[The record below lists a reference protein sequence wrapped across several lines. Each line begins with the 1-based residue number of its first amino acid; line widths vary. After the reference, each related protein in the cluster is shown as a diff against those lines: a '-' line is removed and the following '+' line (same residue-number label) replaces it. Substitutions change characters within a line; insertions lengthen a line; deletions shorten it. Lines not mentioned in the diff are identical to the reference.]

1 MDKFA
6 LHLWMILDVVG
17 VKYSDRKVLYVL
29 RIFFLKKLFF
39 LIFGW
44 YLRNFE
50 PWFQLGFRPWSFLRV
65 MTFLPFVLF
74 IFIVFFFFRLQELD
88 CVVSSLHSNYVD
100 ASFGI
105 QFPDDTF
112 ADDLY

>member
-6 LHLWMILDVVG
+6 SHLWMILDVVG

-29 RIFFLKKLFF
+29 RIFFLKKIVFSHLWLVFENFYTLVSAWFSAMVIPWCNGLFAF
-39 LIFGW
+39 CSLYLYLFCFD
-44 YLRNFE
+44 LRN
-50 PWFQLGFRPWSFLRV
+50 
-65 MTFLPFVLF
+65 
-74 IFIVFFFFRLQELD
+74 LD

-105 QFPDDTF
+105 
-112 ADDLY
+112 